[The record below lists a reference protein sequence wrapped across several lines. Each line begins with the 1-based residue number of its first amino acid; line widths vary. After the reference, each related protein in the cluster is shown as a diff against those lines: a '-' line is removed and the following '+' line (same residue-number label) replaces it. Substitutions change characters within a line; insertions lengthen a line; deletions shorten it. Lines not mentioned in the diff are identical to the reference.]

1 MRSLWQHY
9 ASRKRTAAW
18 PIAWGRGPC
27 RMSLAVCLGLS
38 LLMVGS
44 SGPTLLVA
52 QDEDIANREYRIK
65 AAYLYQF
72 GRYVE
77 WPAKSFSDANAPFVI
92 GVLGQ
97 DPVIVDLEQ
106 IARIKKIQDR
116 SIQIRRFASAADVRP
131 CNILY
136 IPAAV
141 SAEVQAELIRTTAGQ
156 GTLLVGDASD
166 FLGRGGVVQF
176 SVEENSIR
184 VAIARKAADREGL
197 KISAKLLQVA
207 RVVE

>member
-1 MRSLWQHY
+1 MSAARSTRC
-9 ASRKRTAAW
+9 AGA
-18 PIAWGRGPC
+18 GV
-27 RMSLAVCLGLS
+27 LAGISLGLLM
-38 LLMVGS
+38 LLANN
-44 SGPTLLVA
+44 SGPTMLVA

-77 WPAKSFSDANAPFVI
+77 WPAKAFSDANAPFVI
-92 GVLGQ
+92 GILGQ
-97 DPVIVDLEQ
+97 DPVTADLEE
-106 IARIKKIQDR
+106 IAKIKRIQNRPIV
-116 SIQIRRFASAADVRP
+116 IRRFATAADVRP

-136 IPAAV
+136 VPAAT
-141 SAEVQAELIRTTAGQ
+141 SSEVQAELLRKTAGQ
-156 GTLLVGDASD
+156 GILLVGDSSD
-166 FLGRGGVVQF
+166 FLDRGGVVQF

>member
-1 MRSLWQHY
+1 MSAARSTRCAGAGVLVGI
-9 ASRKRTAAW
+9 S
-18 PIAWGRGPC
+18 
-27 RMSLAVCLGLS
+27 LGLLM
-38 LLMVGS
+38 LLANS
-44 SGPTLLVA
+44 SGPTTLVA

-77 WPAKSFSDANAPFVI
+77 WPAKAFSDAAAPFVI
-92 GVLGQ
+92 GILGQ
-97 DPVIVDLEQ
+97 DPVTADLEQ

-116 SIQIRRFASAADVRP
+116 PIVIRRFPSAADVRP

-136 IPAAV
+136 VPAAV
-141 SAEVQAELIRTTAGQ
+141 SPEVQAELIRKTTGQ
-156 GTLLVGDASD
+156 GILLVGDSSD
-166 FLGRGGVVQF
+166 FLDRGGVVQF

-184 VAIARKAADREGL
+184 VAIARKAVDREGL

>member
-1 MRSLWQHY
+1 MLAARSTRC
-9 ASRKRTAAW
+9 ASA
-18 PIAWGRGPC
+18 GV
-27 RMSLAVCLGLS
+27 LAGISLGLLM
-38 LLMVGS
+38 LLAL
-44 SGPTLLVA
+44 SGDPTLLVA

-77 WPAKSFSDANAPFVI
+77 WPAKAFANANAPFVI

-97 DPVIVDLEQ
+97 DPVTADLEQ
-106 IARIKKIQDR
+106 IARIKKVQDR
-116 SIQIRRFASAADVRP
+116 PIVIRRFASAADVRP

-136 IPAAV
+136 VPAAV
-141 SAEVQAELIRTTAGQ
+141 SPEVQSELIRQTAGQ
-156 GTLLVGDASD
+156 AILLVGDSSD
-166 FLGRGGVVQF
+166 FLDRGGIVQF